1 MIGKALAR
9 LHPAGAFVVNHW
21 RLIGLGI
28 LLAAL
33 AVQTWRL
40 DSAKKTGAANLAACE
55 LRNASQVA
63 EWQAQYNRAVETA
76 MAAKAEREAQHE
88 KARKQAASS
97 YASLSDQYR
106 AAVLRLKAR
115 TYPGGTQSADLR
127 EGTDAAGL
135 PADAATGAVVSVR
148 IEDVEIC
155 ASTTAYAQAAH
166 EWAISLGD
174 E

>member
-1 MIGKALAR
+1 MPVWPLIAR
-9 LHPAGAFVVNHW
+9 HW

-88 KARKQAASS
+88 KARVAAASS
-97 YASLSDQYR
+97 YARLSDQYR

-127 EGTDAAGL
+127 EGSDAAGL
-135 PADAATGAVVSVR
+135 PADTATGAVVSVR

-155 ASTTAYAQAAH
+155 GENQAKLEAAH
-166 EWAISLGD
+166 QWAISLGD